1 MKIVLDATPL
11 IYLNKVG
18 LSWIFGEFE
27 TFITPGVFEEVAI
40 KRKEIYKQDALL
52 VDRLVADGKI
62 ILEMPQSRLEKPA
75 GLFFGEGELQ
85 TISLAKQKNAIAII
99 DDEDA
104 RNFAKILGVNVHGT
118 FFLFYIMVKNKK
130 MHKNNAI
137 KKMQE
142 MIGFG
147 WRVSVEKYLQF
158 VELINKIE

>member
-11 IYLNKVG
+11 IYLNKAG
-18 LSWIFGEFE
+18 LSWIFSEFE
-27 TFITPGVFEEVAI
+27 TFIPPSVFEEVAI

-52 VDRLVADGKI
+52 ADKLVTDGKI
-62 ILEMPQSRLEKPA
+62 ILEAPELHLEKPI
-75 GLFFGEGELQ
+75 GLLFGEGELQ
-85 TISLAKQKNAIAII
+85 AISLAKQKNAIAII

-104 RNFAKILGVNVHGT
+104 RNFARISGLKVHGT
-118 FFLFYIMVKNKK
+118 FFLLYLMVKNKK
-130 MHKNNAI
+130 LSKTDAV

-158 VELINKIE
+158 AELINKL